1 MNKTK
6 KTVILVVVIIS
17 VLIVVSIFIIIISK
31 ILETNAK
38 KKLLKAFPRPRI
50 TGTVCEPSSFDL
62 SGGNIRLRNGCFQ
75 GLFVFVNRFDNNT
88 LILSKTYTV
97 FQYTEEKSIYR
108 YNSLTNQEEYINSDT
123 NNLLYMNT
131 NYNSWFILPTY
142 GTIVGITK
150 KWTIIERKDK
160 KNGFLVWTLT
170 LIDRS
175 IQDPVS
181 SAWIVEKI

>member
-6 KTVILVVVIIS
+6 KTVVLVVVIIS

-38 KKLLKAFPRPRI
+38 KKLLKPFPRPRI
-50 TGTVCEPSSFDL
+50 TGTVCKPSSFVL
-62 SGGNIRLRNGCFQ
+62 LEGSIRLRNGCFQ
-75 GLFVFVNRFDNNT
+75 DLFVFVNPFENNK

-97 FQYTEEKSIYR
+97 FQYNKDKSIYR
-108 YNSLTNQEEYINSDT
+108 YNGLTDKEEYINSDKD
-123 NNLLYMNT
+123 NLLYMDT
-131 NYNSWFILPTY
+131 NYNSWIIVPTY
-142 GTIVGITK
+142 RVIVGTTK
-150 KWTIIERKDK
+150 KWTIIERKD

-170 LIDRS
+170 LIDKL

-181 SAWIVEKI
+181 SAWIIEKI

>member
-1 MNKTK
+1 
-6 KTVILVVVIIS
+6 
-17 VLIVVSIFIIIISK
+17 
-31 ILETNAK
+31 
-38 KKLLKAFPRPRI
+38 
-50 TGTVCEPSSFDL
+50 
-62 SGGNIRLRNGCFQ
+62 
-75 GLFVFVNRFDNNT
+75 VFVNRFDNNT

-97 FQYTEEKSIYR
+97 FQYREDKSIYR
-108 YNSLTNQEEYINSDT
+108 YNRLTNKEEYINSDT
-123 NNLLYMNT
+123 DNLLYMNT